1 MQVQKTQVTG
11 TAQTLV
17 FTAEVDCVASIYLC
31 STGTDA
37 AQATLWISSGA
48 APANGERIEYGTT
61 LAVGNVL
68 ERGGIPLVAGE
79 KVFVQLTAG
88 AVDVRVCGVD

>member
-17 FTAEVDCVASIYLC
+17 FTAGVDCVASIYLC

-37 AQATLWISSGA
+37 AKATLWIGSGA
-48 APANGERIEYGTT
+48 APANGERIEYGIALVSGDT
-61 LAVGNVL
+61 L

-79 KVFVQLTAG
+79 KVFVQLASGT
-88 AVDVRVCGVD
+88 VDVRVCGVD